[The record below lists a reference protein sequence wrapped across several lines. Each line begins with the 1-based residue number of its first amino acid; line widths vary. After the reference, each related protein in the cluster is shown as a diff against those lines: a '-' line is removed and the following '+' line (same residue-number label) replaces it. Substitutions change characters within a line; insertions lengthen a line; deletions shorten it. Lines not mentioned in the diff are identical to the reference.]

1 MIRKTVLIAATLFI
15 SIVTIEPALATG
27 SMRCGTH
34 VITAGQRSA
43 PFKHEVLKK
52 CGEPTSRNGNTWIY
66 KKSSSVSRVVRFG
79 GDGQLYA
86 IE

>member
-1 MIRKTVLIAATLFI
+1 MIRKTILISVTFFF
-15 SIVTIEPALATG
+15 SIVMVEQSIADSL
-27 SMRCGTH
+27 RCGTH
-34 VITAGQRSA
+34 IISSGQRSA
-43 PFKHEVLKK
+43 PYKHEVLKK

-79 GDGQLYA
+79 GDGQVYA